1 MKPTYWS
8 DRTDWIDQLAHS
20 DFTVIEKFISTETS
34 SLLKLLLIEE
44 IQKDNLRQ
52 AGIGTLSSFQKNR
65 SIRGDQIQWL
75 NANDARD
82 GVQHYFEQIQLLI
95 KILKE
100 TCFLPIRD
108 YELHLAHYP
117 VGTHYARHLDQF
129 NHRSSR
135 IISIVTYLNENWQN
149 GDGGEIAL
157 YPQNKEAVIIPP
169 KSGTT
174 VIFRSEILEH
184 EVLKTHTDRY
194 SVTGWLLNQPK
205 GTGFLAY

>member
-1 MKPTYWS
+1 MKPVYWS

-20 DFTVIEKFISTETS
+20 DFTVIEEFISMETS
-34 SLLKLLLIEE
+34 SLLRSHLIEE
-44 IQKDNLRQ
+44 IHGENLRQ
-52 AGIGTLSSFQKNR
+52 AGIGTLASFQKDR
-65 SIRGDQIQWL
+65 SIRGDRIQWL
-75 NANDARD
+75 NANDSRE
-82 GVQHYFEQIQLLI
+82 GIRRYFEQIQVLI

-108 YELHLAHYP
+108 FEIHLAHYP

-129 NHRSSR
+129 NHRSNR
-135 IISIVTYLNENWQN
+135 IISVVTYLNENWQS

-157 YPQNKEAVIIPP
+157 YPKNSTPIIIPP

>member
-1 MKPTYWS
+1 MEPVYWS

-20 DFTVIEKFISTETS
+20 DFTVIEKFVSTETT
-34 SLLKLLLIEE
+34 SLLRSLLIEE
-44 IQKDNLRQ
+44 IQKDNLRL
-52 AGIGTLSSFQKNR
+52 AGIGTLSSFQKDR

-82 GVQHYFEQIQLLI
+82 GVQHYIEQIQLLI

-135 IISIVTYLNENWQN
+135 IISIVTYLNENWQD

>member
-1 MKPTYWS
+1 LKPVYWS

-34 SLLKLLLIEE
+34 SKLRSLLIEE

-52 AGIGTLSSFQKNR
+52 AGIGTLSSFQKDR

-82 GVQHYFEQIQLLI
+82 GVQHYFKQIQLLI

-108 YELHLAHYP
+108 CELHLAHYP

-135 IISIVTYLNENWQN
+135 IISIVTYLNENWQS

-184 EVLKTHTDRY
+184 EVLVTHTDRY